1 MNYGRRRPATQRRE
15 CGRSQARSGVFTGW
29 RYRRVRDWPRAVAN
43 GSRGAEPRK
52 EIAVNHF
59 FTEIGRRC
67 DNIRSYD
74 DIASG
79 IAGIAFCIFCAAIFS
94 AVFVGSI

>member
-1 MNYGRRRPATQRRE
+1 MQQRE
-15 CGRSQARSGVFTGW
+15 CGWSQARSGVFTGW
-29 RYRRVRDWPRAVAN
+29 RCRRGRHWLRAVAN
-43 GSRGAEPRK
+43 GLRGAGPCQ

-79 IAGIAFCIFCAAIFS
+79 IAGIAFCICCTAIFS

>member
-1 MNYGRRRPATQRRE
+1 VRSVTGAKRRLHWLALPARSTLAACRRE
-15 CGRSQARSGVFTGW
+15 
-29 RYRRVRDWPRAVAN
+29 
-43 GSRGAEPRK
+43 GSRGAGPCQ

-67 DNIRSYD
+67 DNFRSYD

-79 IAGIAFCIFCAAIFS
+79 IAGIAFCICCTAIFS